1 MLFCVTFSTFSFVI
15 SILFLNFGAN
25 LKNKI
30 ITAKCYLYFLLEIRE
45 I

>member
-1 MLFCVTFSTFSFVI
+1 MFFLHIFSIISFVI

-30 ITAKCYLYFLLEIRE
+30 IVTKCYLYFLSEIK
-45 I
+45 